1 MFMQAPIIQNGI
13 RFFVIPAKQFK
24 TVSVRVN
31 LYRPLCREEAA
42 QNALITRLLKSATA
56 QYPTPL
62 ALNRA
67 LDELFGAS
75 LSADIVKQGET
86 AALSFGL
93 SYLKDRYTGEEGTEQ
108 AAIRLLC
115 QVIAQPL
122 VQEGGFS
129 PELFRIERENLKQK
143 IQNRV
148 NDKKTYARERCYEE
162 MCRQEPF
169 GIYEYGK
176 IEDLV
181 SLTPQGLYRH
191 YQEILSS
198 SMDVFLCGEV
208 EPEQVIPFFTEHFA
222 PRGALPQ
229 TRLTAPLPAP
239 QTVTEEMEV
248 NQGKLCLGF
257 TTGVG
262 ADDPAFPALYLYN
275 SIFGADV
282 HSKLFQNVREKRSLA
297 YYAYSGLERF
307 KGILLV
313 SSGIE
318 CNKFQEAYDE
328 IMLQAD
334 AMRKGEFTNEEQK
347 LSLRSI
353 ANRLRAMK
361 DSPGALLSYAMT
373 QALLPNPR
381 EPEQLMKALSA
392 VTKEEIQAVAQQV
405 QLHTVYFLKNQGGK
419 Q

>member
-1 MFMQAPIIQNGI
+1 
-13 RFFVIPAKQFK
+13 
-24 TVSVRVN
+24 
-31 LYRPLCREEAA
+31 
-42 QNALITRLLKSATA
+42 
-56 QYPTPL
+56 
-62 ALNRA
+62 
-67 LDELFGAS
+67 
-75 LSADIVKQGET
+75 
-86 AALSFGL
+86 
-93 SYLKDRYTGEEGTEQ
+93 
-108 AAIRLLC
+108 
-115 QVIAQPL
+115 
-122 VQEGGFS
+122 
-129 PELFRIERENLKQK
+129 
-143 IQNRV
+143 
-148 NDKKTYARERCYEE
+148 
-162 MCRQEPF
+162 
-169 GIYEYGK
+169 
-176 IEDLV
+176 
-181 SLTPQGLYRH
+181 
-191 YQEILSS
+191 
-198 SMDVFLCGEV
+198 MDVFLCGEV

-318 CNKFQEAYDE
+318 CDKFQEAYDE